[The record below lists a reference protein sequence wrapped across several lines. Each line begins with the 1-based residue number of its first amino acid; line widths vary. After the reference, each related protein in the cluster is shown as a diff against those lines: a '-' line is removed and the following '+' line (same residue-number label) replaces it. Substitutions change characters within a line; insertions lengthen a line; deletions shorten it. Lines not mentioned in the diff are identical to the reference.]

1 MSRARCSEMAPGQYV
16 ILSFADS
23 GHGIEEKRLA
33 HVFDPFFSTK
43 ENGTGFGLTSVM
55 DIVRAH
61 GAHIQVSS
69 ILGTGTTFKIYFRR
83 ARCA

>member
-1 MSRARCSEMAPGQYV
+1 M

-61 GAHIQVSS
+61 GAHIQVFQH
-69 ILGTGTTFKIYFRR
+69 IGYGHDLQDLFQEG
-83 ARCA
+83 